1 MNNHIRGMLGAPK
14 PSSRISKL
22 EELKM
27 LLSKHCRPEDAK
39 KLLTVVTTQM
49 LIDKNEN
56 FLDTTLEQ
64 LRDRDRF
71 ASGNYNYG

>member
-1 MNNHIRGMLGAPK
+1 
-14 PSSRISKL
+14 
-22 EELKM
+22 M
-27 LLSKHCRPEDAK
+27 LLSKYYRPDDAK
-39 KLLTVVTTQM
+39 KLLTVATAQM

-71 ASGNYNYG
+71 TSGNYNYG

>member
-1 MNNHIRGMLGAPK
+1 
-14 PSSRISKL
+14 
-22 EELKM
+22 
-27 LLSKHCRPEDAK
+27 
-39 KLLTVVTTQM
+39 M

>member
-1 MNNHIRGMLGAPK
+1 MLQAPK
-14 PSSRISKL
+14 PSSRISKF

-27 LLSKHCRPEDAK
+27 LLLKHCRHDDAK
-39 KLLTVVTTQM
+39 KLLTVVMGQM